1 MTIRLPVGL
10 VRGQKGKAMK
20 EMGCIYSKEYGE
32 EIEYYVDD
40 LNYSYVVMG
49 CGLNSGK
56 PYNITF
62 DEAGDVEEIEKINE

>member
-1 MTIRLPVGL
+1 MNG
-10 VRGQKGKAMK
+10 MSW
-20 EMGCIYSKEYGE
+20 IYSKEYGE

-56 PYNITF
+56 AYNITF
-62 DEAGDVEEIEKINE
+62 SEDGIVEEVEEI